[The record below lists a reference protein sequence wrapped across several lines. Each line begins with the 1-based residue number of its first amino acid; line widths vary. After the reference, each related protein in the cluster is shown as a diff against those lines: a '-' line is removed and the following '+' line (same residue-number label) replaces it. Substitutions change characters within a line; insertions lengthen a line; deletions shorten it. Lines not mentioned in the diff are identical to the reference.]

1 MALRFYFDE
10 CCDEDVAKALAAH
23 GLDVLTTTDAG
34 RKSITDPDQFQFAR
48 QEDRVFYTTD
58 VDFLRLAKECLLRG
72 ESFPGLI
79 YHRPNALSKREMIDA
94 LILCD
99 GVFEPAD
106 MRDRIEYV

>member
-1 MALRFYFDE
+1 MALRYYFDE
-10 CCDEDVAKALAAH
+10 RCDEDVATALAARSS
-23 GLDVLTTTDAG
+23 DVLTTTDAG
-34 RKSITDPDQFQFAR
+34 RKGITGPDQFQFAR
-48 QEDRVFYTTD
+48 QEDRVFCTTD
-58 VDFLRLAKECLLRG
+58 VDFLCLAKECLIRG

-79 YHRPNALSKREMIDA
+79 YHRPNALTKREMIDA